1 MNQKKRLLFWL
12 PVAAV
17 LLQLSACHE
26 EIDTSSRY
34 TFRGETVA
42 SVLLDHP
49 ELYGDFTY
57 ILQRSGRLSMLKAY
71 GTYTCFAPTN
81 DAMKRF
87 LVEQDSIWRASLLPG
102 SKREVWTGVTSPV
115 LEELSDSMCQ
125 VIAGTHI
132 LMKKMATFDLGGDV
146 VPERNLCDR
155 YLTLDFE
162 VDENLRSILLI
173 NGAPILM
180 GDQDVE
186 NGVIHT
192 VGRVLNPSANTLP
205 VQIEDTPFLTIFSD
219 ALRITGLEADLQQYI
234 DATYK
239 QKNETFPRKRYFGY
253 TAFCEPDSVFHA
265 SGIYNVDDLYRQ
277 SRMWYPEAVDPD
289 FKSPDNALHK
299 FMAYHLLDV
308 KLLYTRA
315 VFHDLKGFCMGN
327 QVFNSEVN
335 AYKTSDREE
344 FFETK
349 QGTMLKI
356 SKPLSC
362 SEIYGTEMLLNFSR
376 DCIAAD
382 PWQSQ
387 WGSRGAYANVH
398 VLNPSDVKHSPD
410 TYPGYSQEALN
421 GTILLIDHPLIYDE
435 DLMAGHVLN
444 QIIRLDV
451 SAMIPEV
458 INNNVRWCSN
468 PDFEL
473 QYYYNYMMIP
483 YGYSDHVRFYGT
495 GNSTGGFRY
504 LGTSDTYISYE
515 NDEWII
521 DGGGDLAL
529 RLPCVPA
536 GTYELR
542 LAFNTGPTRGI
553 IQYYLDDVA
562 TGIPVDMSIM
572 ADNPRVGWVLDD
584 QTDDNGMAN
593 DKQMKNRGYLK
604 GASSFKV
611 NSGAR
616 SARNSNACLRLVITT
631 KYLSDRPHWIRV
643 KGINQNG
650 IGLDYFE
657 LVPVGW
663 LRNDNVSAEEKRK

>member
-1 MNQKKRLLFWL
+1 MPPRLRHLLF
-12 PVAAV
+12 V
-17 LLQLSACHE
+17 LLTVLILSSCHE
-26 EIDTSSRY
+26 EIDTSLRY

-42 SVLLDHP
+42 SVLLGSPD
-49 ELYGDFTY
+49 LYSDFTY
-57 ILQRSGRLSMLKAY
+57 ILERSGRLSMLKAY

-81 DAMKRF
+81 DAVCRF
-87 LVEQDSIWRASLLPG
+87 LVEQDSIWRESLKPG
-102 SKREVWTGVTSPV
+102 SKREVWTGITSPV
-115 LEELSDSMCQ
+115 LEELSDSMCS

-155 YLTLDFE
+155 YLTLSFD
-162 VDENLRSILLI
+162 VDENLRGVLLI
-173 NGAPILM
+173 NGAQIIE
-180 GDQDVE
+180 GDQEVE
-186 NGVIHT
+186 NGILHT
-192 VGRVLNPSANTLP
+192 VGGVLNPSANTLP
-205 VQIEDTPFLTIFSD
+205 VQIDDTSFLTIFSD
-219 ALRITGLEADLQQYI
+219 ALKLTGLEADMQKYI
-234 DATYK
+234 DQTYK
-239 QKNETFPRKRYFGY
+239 QKNETFPRKHYYGY

-265 SGIYNVDDLYRQ
+265 CGIYNVSDLYRK
-277 SRMWYPEAVDPD
+277 SLEWYPDATDPD
-289 FKSPDNALHK
+289 FKSADNALYK
-299 FMAYHLLDV
+299 FMAYHVLNV

-335 AYKTSDREE
+335 SYNTVDREE
-344 FFETK
+344 FFETM
-349 QGTMLKI
+349 QGTMIKI

-362 SEIYGTEMLLNFSR
+362 RDVYGTEMLLNFSR
-376 DCIAAD
+376 DCISVD
-382 PWQSQ
+382 PWQCQ
-387 WGSRGAYANVH
+387 CGKTGAYANVH
-398 VLNPSDVKHSPD
+398 VLNPVDVRNMPER
-410 TYPGYSQEALN
+410 YPSYNQEALN

-451 SAMIPEV
+451 SALIPEV

-473 QYYYNYMMIP
+473 QYYYNFMYLP
-483 YGYSDHVRFYGT
+483 YGYSDHVRFYGE

-529 RLPCVPA
+529 RFPRVPA
-536 GTYELR
+536 GTYEIQ

-553 IQYYLDDVA
+553 IQYYMDDVA

-584 QTDDNGMAN
+584 NTDDNGMAN

-631 KYLSDRPHWIRV
+631 KYLSEDVHWIRV
-643 KGINQNG
+643 KGINENG

-663 LRNDNVSAEEKRK
+663 LRNDNISAEDKRK

>member
-1 MNQKKRLLFWL
+1 MKRPLKLTILALLSVLLF
-12 PVAAV
+12 
-17 LLQLSACHE
+17 SACHE
-26 EIDTSSRY
+26 NIDTSSRY

-42 SVLLDHP
+42 SLLIDNP
-49 ELYGDFTY
+49 DLYSDFTY

-81 DAMKRF
+81 EGVRRF
-87 LVEQDSIWRASLLPG
+87 LVEQDSIWRASLEPG
-102 SKREVWTGVTSPV
+102 SKRVIWTGITSPV

-125 VIAGTHI
+125 VISDTHI

-155 YLTLDFE
+155 YLTLGYE
-162 VDENLRSILLI
+162 VDENLRGVLYI
-173 NGAPILM
+173 NGARIIQ

-186 NGVIHT
+186 NGVVHT
-192 VGRVLNPSANTLP
+192 VGGVLNPSANTLP

-219 ALRITGLEADLQQYI
+219 ALRVTGLEADMQQYI
-234 DATYK
+234 DLTYK
-239 QKNETFPRKRYFGY
+239 QKNDTYPRKRYFGY

-265 SGIYNVDDLYRQ
+265 LGIYNVDDLYRHA
-277 SRMWYPEAVDPD
+277 REWYPEAADPD
-289 FKSPDNALHK
+289 FKSPDNALWR

-315 VFHDLKGFCMGN
+315 VFHDLKGLCFGL

-349 QGTMLKI
+349 QGTMIKI

-362 SEIYGTEMLLNFSR
+362 REQYGTEMLLNFSR
-376 DCIAAD
+376 DCIGPD
-382 PWQSQ
+382 PWECT
-387 WGSRGAYANVH
+387 WGRRGAYANVH
-398 VLNPSDVKHSPD
+398 VLNPVDVKSMPD
-410 TYPGYSQEALN
+410 KYPGYNQEALN

-451 SAMIPEV
+451 SALIPEV

-468 PDFEL
+468 PDYEL
-473 QYYYNYMMIP
+473 QYYYNFMYLP
-483 YGYSDHVRFYGT
+483 YGYSDHVRFYGE

-529 RLPCVPA
+529 RFPRVPA
-536 GTYELR
+536 GTYEIR

-553 IQYYLDDVA
+553 IQYYMDDVA

-584 QTDDNGMAN
+584 DTDDNGMAN

-611 NSGAR
+611 NAGAK

-631 KYLSDRPHWIRV
+631 KYLTEGIHWIRV
-643 KGINQNG
+643 KGINENG

-663 LRNDNVSAEEKRK
+663 LRNDNISVEEKRK